1 MSSKL
6 RSVNTR
12 FWEDTFVEKLNISEK
27 LLFLYLLTNPQT
39 NLLGIYE
46 ISIKRISYDTGLN
59 SDTIKKGFE
68 RFGMVRK
75 AYFINDFI
83 ILPNFLKNQKL
94 NTNMK
99 IGVAKIFN
107 NLPNWLKENILQTK
121 ENEISNDSKGFE
133 MVRNGLVKYE
143 IEIESEEESKKPKYF
158 KLFAHLK
165 ITKEENKKLINSGY
179 SQKQIDSIY
188 TKIENFRQNTKYK
201 SLYLTSLDW
210 LKREFPEIK
219 KEGIKKPLNSLEKAA
234 AITKARLEKNG

>member
-1 MSSKL
+1 MSNKL

-12 FWEDTFVEKLNISEK
+12 FWEDTFIENLNVSEK
-27 LLFLYLLTNPQT
+27 LLFLYLLTNTQT

-46 ISIKRISYDTGLN
+46 ISMKRISYDTGLN
-59 SDTIKKGFE
+59 NDTIKKGFE
-68 RFGMVRK
+68 RFGTVRK

-107 NLPNWLKENILQTK
+107 DLPNWLKENILQSK

-143 IEIESEEESKKPKYF
+143 IEIEVEKGSKKAEYF
-158 KLFAHLK
+158 KSFAHLK
-165 ITKEENKKLINSGY
+165 ITKEENKKLIDLGY

-188 TKIENFRQNTKYK
+188 LKIENFRQNTKYK

-210 LKREFPEIK
+210 LKREFSEVN
-219 KEGIKKPLNSLEKAA
+219 KPIEKQESALEKAA
-234 AITKARLEKNG
+234 RITAERLNGN